1 MTFRT
6 RHILATVAV
15 AAIFTVAAG
24 IRTGQGAGLPMRAH
38 VAGLAA
44 DSVPVPATPTPPP
57 ASPSAPVPTATAIA
71 TPTAA
76 PTQAPP
82 SVTPGKV
89 DAVHSTYYTDSAGY
103 IHVIGDVTNGFDYS
117 VSFVTVT
124 VALSSGGTLVT
135 SDNTIAVLETIPAG
149 GTSPFEDILLP
160 GTPSFDS
167 IDVEV
172 TDYHAT
178 GDFDPPLISG
188 LTVTLGTSRTDS
200 IGATHVPFTVRNDS
214 STPYQFVQI
223 YLALY
228 DSSGSMVLLGSDFS
242 SPTTLAP
249 GQSGTGEVLFLAG
262 YSPQIS
268 TSATFATASPPS

>member
-1 MTFRT
+1 MKT
-6 RHILATVAV
+6 RAILFVSAILLGIATL
-15 AAIFTVAAG
+15 AG
-24 IRTGQGAGLPMRAH
+24 IPTGQGAGLPVRAH

-57 ASPSAPVPTATAIA
+57 PSPTVPPPTATAIP
-71 TPTAA
+71 TLTAA
-76 PTQAPP
+76 PTQPPP

-89 DAVHSTYYTDSAGY
+89 DAVHSTYYTDSGGY
-103 IHVIGDVTNGFDYS
+103 IHVIGDVTNGLDYS

-160 GTPSFDS
+160 STPSFDS
-167 IDVEV
+167 IDVEA

-188 LTVTLGTSRTDS
+188 LTVTLGTPSTDS
-200 IGATHVPFTVRNDS
+200 IGDTHVPFTVTNAS
-214 STPYQFVQI
+214 GTTYQFVQV
-223 YLALY
+223 YLAFY
-228 DSSGSMVLLGSDFS
+228 DSSGSMVLLGNDFS

-268 TSATFATASPPS
+268 TSATFVTASPPS